1 MDFLSLRELLR
12 SSILG
17 LRYVAHGWEEE
28 GEGKGVDSRFYNK
41 VVVSP

>member
-1 MDFLSLRELLR
+1 MDFLSLRELPR

-28 GEGKGVDSRFYNK
+28 GSKGVGSRGDKKTAVF
-41 VVVSP
+41 P